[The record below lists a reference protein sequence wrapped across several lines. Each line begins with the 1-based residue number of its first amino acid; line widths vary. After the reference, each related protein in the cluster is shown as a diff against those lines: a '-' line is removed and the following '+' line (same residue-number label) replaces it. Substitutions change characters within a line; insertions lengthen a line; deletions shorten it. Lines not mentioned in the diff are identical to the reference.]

1 MKIAYL
7 ILAHTDPQQLKR
19 LVSSLSNGENEFFIH
34 IDKKM
39 DIDNF
44 KKQLIGIDNIHWA
57 EKRYLIT
64 WCGYSQTNAILSN
77 MKTMFDTNIKFD
89 RVVMLTG
96 LDYPLKSNE
105 YMESEYN
112 KYPEKQY
119 MIGFNIS
126 KCSTKGQIWKITH
139 YHFRDLNI
147 KNGRLSSMISGIWI
161 RINHILPLRKKI
173 YTREK
178 DGYDIYMSSEY
189 WSLTYDCVK
198 YVYET
203 YLEDKKLMKYLKTA
217 FCPSEIFVPTIV
229 FNSKYAKDAMLYDHK
244 EYLNLEV
251 LTELHYIEYTSSI
264 ATYNE
269 NDLDKLMDSNKWFVR
284 KLISGK
290 SEKLIDKINEIRNK
304 E

>member
-1 MKIAYL
+1 MKVAYL
-7 ILAHTDPQQLKR
+7 ILAHTDPEQLER
-19 LVSSLSNGENEFFIH
+19 LVRSLNSGKNDFFIH

-39 DIDNF
+39 DIEKF
-44 KKQLIGIDNIHWA
+44 KNRLKDLDNIYWA
-57 EKRYLIT
+57 KKRFLIT

-77 MKTMFDTNIKFD
+77 METMFDKNVKYD

-105 YMESEYN
+105 YMEKEYIN
-112 KYPEKQY
+112 NPNKQY

-126 KCSTKGQIWKITH
+126 KCTTKGQIWKITH
-139 YHFRDLNI
+139 YHFRDLHI
-147 KNGRLSSMISGIWI
+147 KNGRISSMVSGVWI
-161 RINHILPLRKKI
+161 RLNHILPLRKKI
-173 YTREK
+173 FTKEE

-198 YVYET
+198 FVYNT
-203 YLEDKKLMKYLKTA
+203 YMKDKKLRKYLKTA

-229 FNSKYAKDAMLYDHK
+229 FNSKYAKDAEIYDSK

-251 LTELHYIEYTSSI
+251 LTKLHYIEYTSSI
-264 ATYNE
+264 ATYDE
-269 NDLDKLMDSNKWFVR
+269 NDLGKLMDSNKWFVR

-290 SEKLIDKINEIRNK
+290 SEELIKRIDEIRNK
-304 E
+304 G